1 MSRQQRPP
9 MKKAAAA
16 GTLLSQFLQQS
27 GLAGKLRAYESWRVW
42 NEVVGPQIAAHAQ
55 PAKIRD
61 GVLEIRVDQAVWMQ
75 QLQLMKPK
83 ILARLNERLGAEVF
97 RDIFWRRGRVEQT
110 PVAAEPGSLP
120 FPPLPAEDMAR
131 IGEIVALLDD
141 AELRRQLQQIL
152 VRQAQLD
159 LARSKG

>member
-1 MSRQQRPP
+1 
-9 MKKAAAA
+9 
-16 GTLLSQFLQQS
+16 
-27 GLAGKLRAYESWRVW
+27 LRAYESWRVW

-61 GVLEIRVDQAVWMQ
+61 GVLDVRVDQAVWMQ

-97 RDIFWRRGRVEQT
+97 RDIFWRRGRVEQ
-110 PVAAEPGSLP
+110 PLVAAEPGSLP
-120 FPPLPAEDMAR
+120 LPPLPAEDMAR
-131 IGEIVALLDD
+131 IREIVAPLED
-141 AELRRQLQQIL
+141 AELRRHLQQLL

>member
-1 MSRQQRPP
+1 MSRQQRPS
-9 MKKAAAA
+9 MKKAATA

-27 GLAGKLRAYESWRVW
+27 GLAGKLQAYESWRVW

-61 GVLEIRVDQAVWMQ
+61 GVLDVRVDQAVWMQ

-83 ILARLNERLGAEVF
+83 ILARLNERLGAEVI
-97 RDIFWRRGRVEQT
+97 RDIFWRRGRVEQP
-110 PVAAEPGSLP
+110 PVAAEPGSPPL
-120 FPPLPAEDMAR
+120 PPLPAEEMAR
-131 IGEIVALLDD
+131 IEEIVAPLDD
-141 AELRRQLQQIL
+141 DELRWRLQQIL

-159 LARSKG
+159 LARSKD

>member
-1 MSRQQRPP
+1 
-9 MKKAAAA
+9 
-16 GTLLSQFLQQS
+16 
-27 GLAGKLRAYESWRVW
+27 
-42 NEVVGPQIAAHAQ
+42 
-55 PAKIRD
+55 
-61 GVLEIRVDQAVWMQ
+61 MQ

-120 FPPLPAEDMAR
+120 FPPLPAEEMAR

-159 LARSKG
+159 LARSKD

>member
-1 MSRQQRPP
+1 

-97 RDIFWRRGRVEQT
+97 RDIFWRRGRVEQP

-120 FPPLPAEDMAR
+120 LPPLPAEDMAR